1 MEAPGKNSNGRKN
14 IIKNK
19 HYAATDNGRETKE
32 NSQCKRR
39 ASKKKNKKKRERESE
54 EVCNKKSQVKIALAQ
69 RRQELWTKDRGS
81 FCRSILGA

>member
-1 MEAPGKNSNGRKN
+1 MGEKPRKIHN
-14 IIKNK
+14 AKGGP
-19 HYAATDNGRETKE
+19 A
-32 NSQCKRR
+32 
-39 ASKKKNKKKRERESE
+39 KKKNKKKRERESE